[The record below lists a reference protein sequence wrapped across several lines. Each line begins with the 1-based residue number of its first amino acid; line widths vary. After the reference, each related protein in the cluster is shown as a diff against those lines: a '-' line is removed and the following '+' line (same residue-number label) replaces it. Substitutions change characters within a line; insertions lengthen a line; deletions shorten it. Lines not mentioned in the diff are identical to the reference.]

1 MLSSSFTRDNTISS
15 NELRQNLQKAIK
27 NSGVLNE
34 VKAHIRHDIIL
45 KLTLLSRQSIHSA
58 SKIKLDF
65 HSRVVQSIIYQYLQ
79 TNSLLKTLSVFEA
92 EFGIESRNNILSG
105 SEITDALRLKYL
117 DSDEGNNADESLL
130 DKIVRSLEYDSAENY
145 LSTSI
150 RREKDLSLST
160 IHKKDDHTDTLKSQ
174 LRAEKALS
182 TALTFKCE
190 ELQKLVEDQQR
201 TILALSGESNQS
213 NFETRKSFSR
223 KLLESHG

>member
-15 NELRQNLQKAIK
+15 NELRQNLQKIIK

-34 VKAHIRHDIIL
+34 VKAHIRMDIIL
-45 KLTLLSRQSIHSA
+45 SISRQSIHSA

-150 RREKDLSLST
+150 RKEKDLSLST
-160 IHKKDDHTDTLKSQ
+160 IHKKDDHTGTLKSQ
-174 LRAEKALS
+174 LRSEKALS
-182 TALTFKCE
+182 SALTFKCE

-201 TILALSGESNQS
+201 TILALSGESN
-213 NFETRKSFSR
+213 FETRKSFSR
-223 KLLESHG
+223 KLLETHG